1 MRYLDDSSLADDFE
15 DLTFTDGTITE
26 NNVDDF
32 SVSREELRKKEGEGR
47 NLLGEFDVIEDN

>member
-26 NNVDDF
+26 NDVDDF
-32 SVSREELRKKEGEGR
+32 SVSREELRKKGR
-47 NLLGEFDVIEDN
+47 EEMNLLGEFDVIEDD